1 MQREQKVAEEDD
13 HCFKYLEEL
22 EEMEEQRLGLRFV
35 TEDET
40 DLGLEFL
47 DQMEGNE
54 DFDPWYGS
62 KSLRLLAEEE
72 GEDEDEDDEEK
83 GERSDDEDD
92 YDYYYEEGAAA
103 VAHMLRRDKDD
114 EEEYKEYKEY

>member
-72 GEDEDEDDEEK
+72 GEDEDDEEK